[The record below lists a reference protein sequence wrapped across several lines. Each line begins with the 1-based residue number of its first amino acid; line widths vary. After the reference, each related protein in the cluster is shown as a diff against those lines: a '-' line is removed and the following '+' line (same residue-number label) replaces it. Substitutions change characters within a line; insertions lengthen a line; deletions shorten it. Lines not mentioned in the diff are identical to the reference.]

1 MIKGF
6 FVAFLPQKT
15 VDQLA
20 RFCYNSGI
28 LRKQEL
34 AMPYTL
40 ITSTG
45 KIMQFY
51 VKDVAEMYRV
61 GLGGVV
67 FSQQM
72 LDQKTVDQ
80 KTQII

>member
-1 MIKGF
+1 
-6 FVAFLPQKT
+6 
-15 VDQLA
+15 
-20 RFCYNSGI
+20 
-28 LRKQEL
+28 
-34 AMPYTL
+34 MPYTL
-40 ITSTG
+40 ITATG

-67 FSQQM
+67 FSQQI